1 MEDTNTFLWEMMQDR
16 PKEYAV
22 IMYDAFG
29 KQGSGIIEGNVNQPG
44 MMQQCRSAHG
54 PTFSGQYCQ
63 VFISQGMYMYFVG
76 VCVPDSCGEK
86 DVQNL
91 ALHGK
96 LQLGQM
102 SLIPPLPH
110 ILVNQS
116 AQEVTMTHCLLNTLT
131 PDTSD
136 IICITVC
143 CVMIAIPLLAT
154 LLTAIIRWKRN
165 REVSPSEESFCSN
178 TGLNLYGTLKTD
190 NSHSSETNS
199 RTLEEN
205 NSTKN
210 TPQCFPRSCLYQ
222 GLQAFSLQT
231 TTKGVL
237 STSVPGGGYASLN
250 GIRVLSLF
258 WIMSG
263 HTTQIPILS
272 SLDNINSLLN
282 TVESNILH
290 VFTIGGPV
298 FLGVDTFLVLGGLL
312 SARSLLGCIDKAKDK
327 LTFSL
332 VANYLF
338 RRIKR
343 VQPLHL
349 FITCLATGI
358 LPLFQWEPFWF
369 PDLENFMDCKKY
381 WWANAVFVSNLI
393 QVSQICIP
401 WTWYLSLDF
410 QCFLTTPLLLYF
422 YRLNK
427 GVFAAVVIGLLLVT
441 TLSGAVLTAL
451 LQLQV
456 TYIGHSVGNYA
467 FQYYHKPHT
476 RYGPFLLGILTG
488 LYLGKRKNPFIKKK
502 WQAALGWFFCLSLL
516 AVLFGLSY
524 LLVESPP
531 YPSVPHALYQGL
543 HRHLWALAVI
553 WIILACEDGYGGFI
567 KSFLS
572 MGFWVPLSNISFACY
587 LIHPMFIILYLA
599 LLQTPIH
606 YTEINFLYLFLG
618 VLMLSVILSYILTV
632 LVEKPFVLLKW
643 SCKRMDVRKQ

>member
-1 MEDTNTFLWEMMQDR
+1 MFTVSQRLDHIL
-16 PKEYAV
+16 
-22 IMYDAFG
+22 YDAFG

-136 IICITVC
+136 IICMSVYDWTST
-143 CVMIAIPLLAT
+143 LST
-154 LLTAIIRWKRN
+154 LL
-165 REVSPSEESFCSN
+165 
-178 TGLNLYGTLKTD
+178 Y
-190 NSHSSETNS
+190 
-199 RTLEEN
+199 
-205 NSTKN
+205 STKN

-298 FLGVDTFLVLGGLL
+298 FLGVDTFLVLG
-312 SARSLLGCIDKAKDK
+312 
-327 LTFSL
+327 
-332 VANYLF
+332 
-338 RRIKR
+338 

-393 QVSQICIP
+393 QVSQIVRHKCHFQLML
-401 WTWYLSLDF
+401 YLL
-410 QCFLTTPLLLYF
+410 C
-422 YRLNK
+422 
-427 GVFAAVVIGLLLVT
+427 VFVFFF
-441 TLSGAVLTAL
+441 S
-451 LQLQV
+451 
-456 TYIGHSVGNYA
+456 SVGNYA

-502 WQAALGWFFCLSLL
+502 VTTFDQNNSKTIWQAALGWFFCLSLL